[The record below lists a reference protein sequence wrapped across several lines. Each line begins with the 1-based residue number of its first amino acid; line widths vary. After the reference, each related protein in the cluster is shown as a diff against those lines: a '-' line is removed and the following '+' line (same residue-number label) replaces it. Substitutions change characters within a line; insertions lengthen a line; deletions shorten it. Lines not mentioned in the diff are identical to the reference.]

1 MGQLRTRVIQTA
13 RQTIFFMLIAG
24 CLTAA
29 SAGEKDKKRQPKEGA
44 TTQEMVLDDI
54 LIEGKLD
61 RPNVTILPTRER
73 LDLPEVGFVER
84 SFELEMKALP
94 EKDLFF
100 KKDFDKVT
108 KVDDFKKLLQQIT
121 RSATK
126 PTGKNRKRK

>member
-1 MGQLRTRVIQTA
+1 
-13 RQTIFFMLIAG
+13 MLIAG

-29 SAGEKDKKRQPKEGA
+29 SAGEKGKKRQPQKGA
-44 TTQEMVLDDI
+44 TKQEMVLDDI

-84 SFELEMKALP
+84 SFEKEMKALP
-94 EKDLFF
+94 AKDLFF
-100 KKDFDKVT
+100 KKDFEEIT
-108 KVDDFKKLLQQIT
+108 KVDDFKKLLRQIT

-126 PTGKNRKRK
+126 STGKNRKPK